1 MTCGNMAAGAAQTE
15 QKTRR
20 IAAIPQKGRRM
31 EFDTGGG
38 LGDASGGLTVA
49 ALTEYGR
56 KHECSDIHI
65 TSHRP
70 PTFRKLG
77 LLEPG
82 PFKGSREEY
91 RALILS
97 MLNEPQTEALAL
109 GKDLDFSF
117 EDAHGQRYRVNVYR
131 QQNELAAA
139 LRILRNG
146 IPSMADLHL
155 PSAVQRLA
163 EQPRGIV
170 LVTGPTGSGK
180 STTLAA
186 MIDYINET
194 RKAHIIT
201 IEDPIEYIH
210 PSKNCLVHQRELHR
224 DVPSFSDALRSAMRE
239 DPDVILVGEM
249 RDYETISA
257 AVTAA
262 ETGHLVLSTL
272 HTTGAAQTLDRI
284 VDVYPSHSQGM
295 IRSQL
300 SGVFRG
306 VVTQTLVPLA
316 DGSGRI
322 AATEILIG
330 VDAVLNLIR
339 EGKYHQL
346 GSTMQA
352 GAQMGMHTLA
362 GNLAELTR
370 KGLITRETAE
380 QNANNKAELAQY
392 LGF

>member
-1 MTCGNMAAGAAQTE
+1 MLNITTLVDYARQN
-15 QKTRR
+15 
-20 IAAIPQKGRRM
+20 
-31 EFDTGGG
+31 D
-38 LGDASGGLTVA
+38 
-49 ALTEYGR
+49 
-56 KHECSDIHI
+56 CSDLHI
-65 TSHRP
+65 TSHQP

-77 LLEPG
+77 ELFIG
-82 PFKGSREEY
+82 PFEGTREDY
-91 RALILS
+91 RALIFSL
-97 MLNEPQTEALAL
+97 LDGRQTEELQQ
-109 GKDLDFSF
+109 GNDLDFSF
-117 EDAHGQRYRVNVYR
+117 EDANEHRYRVNVFH
-131 QQNELAAA
+131 QKKELAAA
-139 LRILRNG
+139 VRILRND
-146 IPSMADLHL
+146 IPTLDDLRL
-155 PSAVQRLA
+155 PKAITKLA

-186 MIDYINET
+186 MIDYINER

-201 IEDPIEYIH
+201 IEDPIEYVH
-210 PSKNCLVHQRELHR
+210 KSKNCLVHQRELHQ
-224 DVPSFSDALRSAMRE
+224 DVASFSDALRSAMRE
-239 DPDVILVGEM
+239 DPDVILDGEM

-262 ETGHLVLSTL
+262 ETGHLVFSTL

-300 SGVFRG
+300 SGVLRG
-306 VVTQTLVPLA
+306 VITQTLVPMA
-316 DGSGRI
+316 DRSGRI

-330 VDAVLNLIR
+330 TDAVLNLIR

-352 GAQMGMHTLA
+352 GSGVGMHTLA
-362 GNLAELTR
+362 GDLAEMVR
-370 KGLITRETAE
+370 KNIISEAE
-380 QNANNKAELAQY
+380 AQERVNNKAELAQY